1 MRTGV
6 AFYRAHGEPGDIR
19 HAEWFVLSLDRVFA
33 GGSYTFEEPLPF
45 GLTVADQVDSETIV
59 LTETSAEEVQRRLV
73 PRRVFQEQLGIRYE
87 LAGIAEQEQ
96 LFAPPDL
103 QVEVILRAAVPFLRD

>member
-6 AFYRAHGEPGDIR
+6 AFYRAHGDPGNIR
-19 HAEWFVLSLDRVFA
+19 HAEWFVLSHDRVFA
-33 GGSYTFEEPLPF
+33 CGSYTLEEPLPF
-45 GLTVADQVDSETIV
+45 GLTVADEVDSETIV
-59 LTETSAEEVQRRLV
+59 LSETTAEEVQRRLV
-73 PRRVFQEQLGIRYE
+73 PRRIFQEHLGLRYE

-103 QVEVILRAAVPFLRD
+103 QVELILRTAVPFLRD